1 LVYIWEKRGHYPK
14 SRFWKEHTFR
24 SNGYFVESIGNAN
37 EKKLFKNMLEFK
49 KMNAQCRLT
58 EIIEDGCLFLALDL

>member
-1 LVYIWEKRGHYPK
+1 M
-14 SRFWKEHTFR
+14 
-24 SNGYFVESIGNAN
+24 ESIGNAN